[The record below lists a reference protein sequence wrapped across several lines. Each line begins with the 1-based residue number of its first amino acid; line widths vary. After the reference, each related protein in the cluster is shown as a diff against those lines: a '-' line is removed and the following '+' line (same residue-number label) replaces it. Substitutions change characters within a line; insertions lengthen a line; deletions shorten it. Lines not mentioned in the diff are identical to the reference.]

1 MGRIFLFLYQYR
13 AFFTFLFLELFCA
26 WLIVQNNQ
34 YQGAQFFNS
43 ANSLVGGLNTVSQD
57 LRDYF
62 SLSDI
67 NATLSEENS
76 LLRNK
81 LEQFNQ
87 QQDRAASAHEID
99 SAFISRFDFIS
110 ARVINNSVDGYTNYI
125 TINKGSADGI
135 SAGMAVMSSM
145 GAVGKV
151 KRASRHFSV
160 ITSLLNINLRV
171 SGLLK
176 RTGHFGTIQWN
187 GRDPQ
192 IVDFDFIPRHV
203 KPVVGDTVITSGYS
217 GVFPEGIV
225 IGTIEEIELMDE
237 TPFYEMK
244 VKLVQDFHKLSFVTV
259 IKSNLLHELDSLEQ
273 HIPDMKR

>member
-151 KRASRHFSV
+151 KRTSRHFSV

>member
-1 MGRIFLFLYQYR
+1 
-13 AFFTFLFLELFCA
+13 
-26 WLIVQNNQ
+26 
-34 YQGAQFFNS
+34 
-43 ANSLVGGLNTVSQD
+43 
-57 LRDYF
+57 
-62 SLSDI
+62 
-67 NATLSEENS
+67 
-76 LLRNK
+76 
-81 LEQFNQ
+81 
-87 QQDRAASAHEID
+87 
-99 SAFISRFDFIS
+99 
-110 ARVINNSVDGYTNYI
+110 VINNSVDGYTNYI

-151 KRASRHFSV
+151 KRTSRHFSV